1 MYLLSLKKISKVEA
15 SVLDAHSNRNKC
27 KFQVA
32 LLPEPCSPWSLR
44 IDEATVQ
51 KQCQRHA
58 SGTVCQVQC
67 RKGYR
72 FLESFPQQKSEVK
85 KQQNSSYSILE
96 VQALQIENR
105 LIQHLVFAI

>member
-1 MYLLSLKKISKVEA
+1 MGTFFQVEV
-15 SVLDAHSNRNKC
+15 SVTDAHSNRNKC

-58 SGTVCQVQC
+58 SGTTCQVEC
-67 RKGYR
+67 RKGFR
-72 FLESFPQQKSEVK
+72 FLESVPQKLLLSEK
-85 KQQNSSYSILE
+85 GGKAAQNKQMANSLPQRYSCSMDQ
-96 VQALQIENR
+96 QAGKWTPR
-105 LIQHLVFAI
+105 